1 MKRYREL
8 INAVILQAVKDY
20 RLSLR
25 ILKQQPDSRPAAA
38 MKADVEE
45 FLHSDWF
52 GMMTKIDPDYL
63 IDRLRKEAEE

>member
-38 MKADVEE
+38 MKTDVEE
-45 FLHSDWF
+45 FFHSDWF

>member
-25 ILKQQPDSRPAAA
+25 ILKQQPDSRPAAT

-45 FLHSDWF
+45 FFHSDWF